1 MSLRNRLHTTFAP
14 DTPVARLKLPRRYTL
29 THSDL
34 TGELFLTIGA
44 DYDRKQISGWYTR
57 FMRDEVLAEW
67 VELSKQGEQE
77 QFLLQIYCHVSGGF
91 VFGTAGMRYNIFQ
104 QHLPMVLEAFR
115 EAERDLYFR
124 HPDLE
129 ETPVSVRFAAWQKRY
144 QIEEDWGKIGQ
155 YGRQS

>member
-1 MSLRNRLHTTFAP
+1 MSLHNRLHTTFAP
-14 DTPVARLKLPRRYTL
+14 GTPVDRLKLPRRYTL
-29 THSDL
+29 THSDI

-67 VELSKQGEQE
+67 VEISNQGEQE
-77 QFLLQIYCHVSGGF
+77 QFLLQVYCHVSGGF

-104 QHLPMVLEAFR
+104 QHLPMVLEAFK
-115 EAERDLYFR
+115 EAERDLFFQ

-129 ETPVSVRFAAWQKRY
+129 GTPVSVHFAARQKRY
-144 QIEEDWGKIGQ
+144 QIEEDWGKIGH
-155 YGRQS
+155 YGQQL